1 MPSRAQ
7 VQAQAPTRAQ
17 ALMGPY
23 ALYYFYRRR
32 LRAHAVQETL
42 AALGVAVAVALVLA
56 SVLVSQSV
64 TGSAREVVHAVI
76 GPATLQIR
84 ARANAGLPEGMLA
97 RVQALPGVKQAAPLL
112 ETPAAVAAP
121 GGHFVNV
128 DLAGTDTSLVV
139 LDGLAH
145 TLPVATLAPGGIG
158 LSRSTA
164 AALGAGALGTGALG
178 TGAHGGGRG
187 SPTVT
192 LALRGRASAL
202 RVSAVLGPEAFGALA
217 HARVAVMPLGQLQR
231 LAGLP
236 GQLTRVLVQVKPGRE
251 ARVRAELARLAG
263 STLTV
268 QGAEADMRQ
277 LEQAL
282 APSEQASALFA
293 TISGLLGFLF
303 AFGALLLTVPE
314 RRRAIADMR
323 LVGARRTA
331 IAQMFLFQT
340 LCLGVAASALGVL
353 GGYLLAEHVFH
364 PATGYL
370 AGAFTLGSGTV
381 VTIAPVLACF
391 IGGVLTTTLA
401 CALPLADL
409 RRAPAL
415 DGAHGADGLSGAALL
430 DGRARAGLALVA
442 GTLLAATVAIFTL
455 HPALALLA
463 CVLLALATLALVP
476 LALAG
481 VLALAHMLCERRR
494 RLTLLP
500 VALSSL
506 RGATLRSLALAAT
519 GAVALFGAVALGGGR
534 DDLLRG
540 ISGFARSYAADAQVW
555 VTNPGDNQATADFRT
570 GGYAG
575 RNGDASQRRVSP
587 VFGRIASVP
596 GVAGVSAFQGGF
608 MELPSHPSRRVW
620 IIARPPGGDREVLK
634 SQIVSGDLAT
644 TLRRLSAGGWIAVSA
659 QIAREHHTGVGGSL
673 TMPTPSGYA
682 RMRIAAT
689 TTNLAWSPGAIFI
702 GTADFARL
710 WHTGAPTALAV
721 SLRPGASPP
730 ATRAAIAA
738 AIGAH
743 SGLEVVT
750 AATRE
755 AKIDTLTGEGLA
767 QLSTISDLLLA
778 AAILALGAA
787 LASAIWQRRI
797 PLAELRLTGVSP
809 ARLRR
814 LLLLESALL
823 LCAGAL
829 VGALAGIYGQLVIDA
844 YLAHVTGFP
853 VARVGA
859 SLRPLGI
866 FALVTLLALALASIP
881 GYLVSNVPATVALDD

>member
-1 MPSRAQ
+1 MSATITPVS
-7 VQAQAPTRAQ
+7 AQAGTSARARTGTAEPARAQ
-17 ALMGPY
+17 ALMKPY

-32 LRAHAVQETL
+32 LRAHAVQEAL
-42 AALGVAVAVALVLA
+42 AGLGVAVAVALVLA

-84 ARANAGLPEGMLA
+84 ARADAGLEEGMLA
-97 RVQALPGVKQAAPLL
+97 RVQALPGVRQAAPLL
-112 ETPAAVAAP
+112 EAPAAVAGP
-121 GGHFVNV
+121 DGRWVGV
-128 DLAGTDTSLVV
+128 DLAGTDVSLLA

-145 TLPVATLAPGGIG
+145 TLPVATLSPGGIG

-164 AALGAGALGTGALG
+164 AALGAGAF
-178 TGAHGGGRG
+178 GGGRG
-187 SPTVT
+187 PSTVT
-192 LALRGRASAL
+192 LALRGRAQPL
-202 RVSAVLGPEAFGALA
+202 RVSAVLGPETFGALA
-217 HARVAVMPLGQLQR
+217 RARVAVMPLAQLQR

-236 GQLTRVLVQVKPGRE
+236 GQITRVLVQAEPGRE
-251 ARVRAELARLAG
+251 AAVRGELERLARAT
-263 STLTV
+263 STV
-268 QGAEADMRQ
+268 QPADADLKL

-323 LVGARRTA
+323 LVGARRSA

-340 LCLGVAASALGVL
+340 LCLGIVASAIGVL

-381 VTIAPVLACF
+381 VTAGPVLACF
-391 IGGVLTTTLA
+391 LGGVLTAVVA
-401 CALPLADL
+401 CGLPLLDL
-409 RRAPAL
+409 RRAPVL
-415 DGAHGADGLSGAALL
+415 DGAHGSDGLPGAALL
-430 DGRARAGLALVA
+430 DAGARRRLALVA
-442 GTLLAATVAIFTL
+442 GVLLAVTVAIFAL
-455 HPALALLA
+455 DPSLALLA
-463 CVLLALATLALVP
+463 CVLLALATLLLTP

-481 VLALAHMLCERRR
+481 VLGLARRLCERREK
-494 RLTLLP
+494 LTLLP

-506 RGATLRSLALAAT
+506 RGATLRSIALAAT

-540 ISGFARSYAADAQVW
+540 IGGFAHSYADDAQVW
-555 VTNPGDNQATADFRT
+555 VTNPGETGQATAAIRQ
-570 GGYAG
+570 GGYE
-575 RNGDASQRRVSP
+575 R
-587 VFGRIASVP
+587 RIASVP

-608 MELPSHPSRRVW
+608 LQLGNRRVW
-620 IIARPPGGDREVLK
+620 IIARPPGGEQEVLD
-634 SQIVSGDLAT
+634 SQIEDGNPAVA
-644 TLRRLSAGGWIAVSA
+644 LRRLGEGGWIATSA
-659 QIAREHHTGVGGSL
+659 RIAREHHTGVGGFL
-673 TMPTPSGYA
+673 TLPTPSGYA

-689 TTNLAWSPGAIFI
+689 TTNLAWSPGAIFMD
-702 GTADFARL
+702 TADYSRL
-710 WHTGAPTALAV
+710 WKTGAPTALAV
-721 SLRPGASPP
+721 RLAPGVSPETARRAITAALEP
-730 ATRAAIAA
+730 A
-738 AIGAH
+738 

-750 AATRE
+750 AQSRE
-755 AKIDTLTGEGLA
+755 AKINALTGEGLS

-787 LASAIWQRRI
+787 LASAIWQRRVS
-797 PLAELRLTGVSP
+797 LAGLRLTGVSP

-814 LLLLESALL
+814 LLALESALL
-823 LCAGAL
+823 LCAGAV

-866 FALVTLLALALASIP
+866 FALVTLLALAIASVP
-881 GYLVSNVPATVALDD
+881 GWIVSNVAPTVALDD